1 MVLAGLQSFNETK
14 SKGKVWLLGDIPLIG
29 PWLFQPE
36 TSLMQKTELI
46 IFLKPQVLSAADI
59 LPAADTPGLRAGSLT
74 KESASDR
81 IRAGTFSEVTTP
93 ATVFEEEDA
102 ERKADAER
110 EAAKSRK
117 KEPVRGMHD

>member
-1 MVLAGLQSFNETK
+1 MTATPPTDPAPDADQAAARWLVRRQDGLAPDETAEFEA
-14 SKGKVWLLGDIPLIG
+14 WL
-29 PWLFQPE
+29 
-36 TSLMQKTELI
+36 
-46 IFLKPQVLSAADI
+46 AAAPAHRAALERLEGTWRRLDT

-102 ERKADAER
+102 ERKA
-110 EAAKSRK
+110 AKSRK